1 MNKINKRCPR
11 CDMKMPVQAKICPGC
26 GLNYDKF
33 DMATNRAGKLAVKE
47 GRKDDIVMRK
57 GCPADVNKTKL
68 LLITIFLGFTG
79 AHNYYVGRYG
89 RGIFFTVFFLFGLAN
104 AVLTTIF
111 KTAITGMFYEVL
123 TILALIWGAVLLTWM
138 FDIVNVV
145 FNKYR
150 IPVSLDIN

>member
-1 MNKINKRCPR
+1 
-11 CDMKMPVQAKICPGC
+11 MPAQAKICPSC

-33 DMATNRAGKLAVKE
+33 DMATNRAGKVAIKE

-57 GCPADVNKTKL
+57 GCPNDVNKTKL
-68 LLITIFLGFTG
+68 LLLTIFLGFTG
-79 AHNYYVGRYG
+79 AHNYYVGRYW
-89 RGIFFTVFFLFGLAN
+89 RGIFFTTFFLFGVAN

-111 KTAITGMFYEVL
+111 KQAITGAFYEVL
-123 TILALIWGAVLLTWM
+123 TILALIWGAVLLTWL

-150 IPVSLDIN
+150 IPVSLDLN